1 MTNMVGS
8 EIAGYRI
15 IAELSPA
22 TDSGKVS
29 PVSQTYKAVAPDSE
43 DFVILKL
50 FPTEVAQH
58 RQLLLQLRDSMRT
71 IFRMVHPNIPPIAGS
86 GMHNGRPYIVTSYVP
101 AGNLQD
107 RLDRGTLTALDT
119 ECIIMELTSAMEYA
133 HSHGILHGNLKPSN
147 ILIDEE
153 GHVQVTDLGQASVLV
168 KLRSPSTPPYG
179 GEAYKAPEVIQG
191 VGMTPLSDQY
201 SLGLIVLELLTGLPA
216 AEGLLALRDYLKGAP
231 NHSTRGNRL
240 STQLSPQVVEV
251 LSRAISINPEQR
263 FSSMA
268 DLKHAFRT
276 AVEKEASPVIEHE
289 SSPQQVHTPQR
300 RKRRSFVPLA
310 VAMATIL
317 CFAITFPVLSSVWKE
332 SNNGQPSGT
341 QMIPTSLNAYEPE
354 TGTLSNQNEG
364 QPTAANEELSEQD
377 SDKGEPPTEA
387 ANQVATR
394 SPTTEGT
401 PFGNQPEATATIK
414 PTDMLTVTAAA
425 SAQPTNTLTITPA
438 ATPTPTDTQFP
449 SATPTQEPSPTP
461 SSVPTIDPDKCNDK
475 PGHPHYCTPT
485 PGS

>member
-22 TDSGKVS
+22 TDPGKDC
-29 PVSQTYKAVAPDSE
+29 PVSQTYQAVAPDNE
-43 DFVILKL
+43 NFVTLKL
-50 FPTEVAQH
+50 FPIKVAQNP
-58 RQLLLQLRDSMRT
+58 QLLLQLHDSMRT

-153 GHVQVTDLGQASVLV
+153 GHVQVTDLGQAPVLG
-168 KLRSPSTPPYG
+168 KLRSPGTPPYG
-179 GEAYKAPEVIQG
+179 GEAYKAPEVIQSI
-191 VGMTPLSDQY
+191 GMTPLSDQY

-216 AEGLLALRDYLKGAP
+216 AEGLLALRDHLKGAP
-231 NHSTRGNRL
+231 NHSMRANYLSSRL
-240 STQLSPQVVEV
+240 SPRVVEV
-251 LSRAISINPEQR
+251 LSRAISIDPAQR
-263 FSSMA
+263 FGSMA

-276 AVEKEASPVIEHE
+276 AFEKEALPAVEHE

-317 CFAITFPVLSSVWKE
+317 CIAITLPVLSSVWKE
-332 SNNGQPSGT
+332 GNNGLPFGT
-341 QMIPTSLNAYEPE
+341 QMTPTSLGAYELEP
-354 TGTLSNQNEG
+354 GTLSNQVEDK
-364 QPTAANEELSEQD
+364 PTAADEELSEQD
-377 SDKGEPPTEA
+377 TDRSDPPTEA
-387 ANQVATR
+387 TNQVATK
-394 SPTTEGT
+394 PPATEGT
-401 PFGNQPEATATIK
+401 PFGNQPEATATIQ

-461 SSVPTIDPDKCNDK
+461 SSVPTINPSKCNDK